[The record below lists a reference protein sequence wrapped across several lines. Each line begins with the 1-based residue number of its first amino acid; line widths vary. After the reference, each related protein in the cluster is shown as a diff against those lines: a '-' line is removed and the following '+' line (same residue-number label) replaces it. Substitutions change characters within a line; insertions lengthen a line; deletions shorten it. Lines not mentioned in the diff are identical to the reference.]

1 VFKWLRRGN
10 ASRRVGVIE
19 SVQLDGKR
27 SVILVRRDNIEHLV
41 MVGGRNDVV
50 IEPNIMRRPAPKP
63 THRPVPET
71 RRLPPPG
78 VPTRE
83 AVAEPPPKTFHD
95 DLGELTRRLEAEL
108 RSSPPLRRQSPP
120 LRRSEIL
127 GAAGRDEPRH
137 RSSEQEGVDAAA
149 QPKRTDDPERDP
161 APEAVPNDSAEKK
174 EDR

>member
-1 VFKWLRRGN
+1 MFKWLRGRN

-19 SVQLDGKR
+19 SIQLDGKR
-27 SVILVRRDNIEHLV
+27 SIMLVRRDNTEHLV
-41 MVGGRNDVV
+41 LVGGRDDVV
-50 IEPNIMRRPAPKP
+50 IEANILHRPAPNP
-63 THRPVPET
+63 ARRPVPET
-71 RRLPPPG
+71 RGLPPG

>member
-1 VFKWLRRGN
+1 MFKWLRGGN
-10 ASRRVGVIE
+10 ASQRVGVIE

-27 SVILVRRDNIEHLV
+27 SVILVRRDNVEHLV

-50 IEPNIMRRPAPKP
+50 IEPNIMRRPAPNP
-63 THRPVPET
+63 ARRPVPET
-71 RRLPPPG
+71 KGLPSPS

-83 AVAEPPPKTFHD
+83 AVAEPPSKSFHD

-108 RSSPPLRRQSPP
+108 RGSPPLRRQSPP

-127 GAAGRDEPRH
+127 GAAGRDEPRR

-149 QPKRTDDPERDP
+149 QPRRTDDAEQDL
-161 APEAVPNDSAEKK
+161 APEAVPNDSAEKN
-174 EDR
+174 R